1 MTLEEHMS
9 YLLSSPTG
17 SSCVQA
23 AEVLEV
29 SHNQVNR
36 FLLQGNYTGKDLYE
50 KAVVHLLA
58 TGGTLTVDDSV
69 LDKPY
74 SQLGAELITYLYS
87 GKHHRPVKGIGLI
100 SLLYTDI
107 KGMSLPV
114 NFRVYDK
121 SSGRTKNDYFQEMV
135 KEVLLWGL
143 RPEIVTGDSW
153 YASAANFKFLRN
165 QELSFLFGIEKNRT
179 SSTQAGQY
187 QQICTADV
195 PVDGLYTHLKE
206 FDFVKVFQTVD
217 KDNDVK
223 YYVYFHPDLEKR
235 LFITRT
241 QFEKAHQEHWL
252 TDGEAHPLE
261 VFHRTCKQ
269 VCNIERFFVRTTSS
283 IKTHLFAAL
292 RAFIRL
298 SALVKDPLLN
308 SFYSLHRQLFLQAQR
323 EFILN
328 FA

>member
-1 MTLEEHMS
+1 MRVEEYMS
-9 YLLSSPTG
+9 YLLSSPQG

-23 AEVLEV
+23 GQVLDV
-29 SHNQVNR
+29 SHDQVNR

-50 KAVVHLLA
+50 KAVAHLI
-58 TGGTLTVDDSV
+58 TNSGTLTVDDSV

-74 SQLGAELITYLYS
+74 SQLETDLISYFYS
-87 GKHHRPVKGIGLI
+87 GKHHRTVKGIQLI

-107 KGMSLPV
+107 KGVSLPV

-121 SSGRTKNDYFQEMV
+121 SVGKTKNEYFQEMV
-135 KEVLLWGL
+135 KEVLAWGL
-143 RPEIVTGDSW
+143 NPKIVTGDSW
-153 YASAANFKFLRN
+153 YASTANFKFLRN
-165 QELSFLFGIEKNRT
+165 QELSFLFGLEKNRII
-179 SSTQAGQY
+179 STQAGQH
-187 QQICTADV
+187 QQVSTANI
-195 PVDGLYTHLKE
+195 PPEGLYTHLKE

-217 KDNDVK
+217 KNNDVK
-223 YYVYFHPDLEKR
+223 YYLYFHPEEEKR
-235 LFITRT
+235 AFITRT
-241 QFEKAHQEHWL
+241 EFEKAHQEHWQI
-252 TDGEAHPLE
+252 E

-269 VCNIERFFVRTTSS
+269 VCNIEKFFVRTSS
-283 IKTHLFAAL
+283 AIKTHLFGAL

-298 SALVKDPLLN
+298 SALVRDNLLD

>member
-1 MTLEEHMS
+1 MTLEQYMS

-29 SHNQVNR
+29 SHDEVNR

-50 KAVVHLLA
+50 KAIVHLVA
-58 TGGTLTVDDSV
+58 QGGTLSADDSV

-74 SQLGAELITYLYS
+74 SQLETNLITYLYS
-87 GKHHRPVKGIGLI
+87 GKHHRTVKGIGLI
-100 SLLYTDI
+100 TLLYTDL
-107 KGMSLPV
+107 KGVSLPV
-114 NFRVYDK
+114 NFRLYDK
-121 SSGRTKNDYFQEMV
+121 SVGKTKNDYFQEMV

-143 RPEIVTGDSW
+143 RPGIVTADSW
-153 YASAANFKFLRN
+153 YASTANFKFLRN
-165 QELSFLFGIEKNRT
+165 QELSFLFGIEKNRII
-179 SSTQAGQY
+179 SNEPGQY
-187 QQICTADV
+187 QQVCIASI
-195 PVDGLYTHLKE
+195 PQEGLYTHLKE

-217 KDNDVK
+217 KDNDVR
-223 YYVYFHPDLEKR
+223 YYVYFHPDEQKR
-235 LFITRT
+235 RSLTRSD
-241 QFEKAHQEHWL
+241 FEKAHQQHWQI
-252 TDGEAHPLE
+252 E

-269 VCNIERFFVRTTSS
+269 VCNIEKFFVRTSSS

-298 SALVKDPLLN
+298 TALVKDQFLD
-308 SFYSLHRQLFLQAQR
+308 SFYALHRQLFLQAQR

>member
-1 MTLEEHMS
+1 MTVEQYMS
-9 YLLSSPTG
+9 YLLSSPSG

-29 SHNQVNR
+29 SHDEVNR

-50 KAVVHLLA
+50 KAIVHLVA
-58 TGGTLTVDDSV
+58 AGGTLSGDDSV

-74 SQLGAELITYLYS
+74 SGLQTGLITYLYS
-87 GKHHRPVKGIGLI
+87 GKHHRTVKGIGLI
-100 SLLYTDI
+100 TLLYTDL
-107 KGMSLPV
+107 KGVSLPV

-121 SSGRTKNDYFQEMV
+121 QAGKTKNDYFQEMI

-143 RPEIVTGDSW
+143 RPAIVTADSW
-153 YASAANFKFLRN
+153 YASTANFKFLKN
-165 QELSFLFGIEKNRT
+165 QELSFLFAIEKNRII
-179 SSTQAGQY
+179 SSEPGQY
-187 QQICTADV
+187 QQVCTASIAQE
-195 PVDGLYTHLKE
+195 GLYTHLKD

-217 KDNDVK
+217 KDNDVR
-223 YYVYFHPDLEKR
+223 YYVYFHPDEHKR
-235 LFITRT
+235 RSFTRA
-241 QFEKAHQEHWL
+241 QFEKAHREHWQI
-252 TDGEAHPLE
+252 E

-269 VCNIERFFVRTTSS
+269 VCNIEHFFVRTSSS

-298 SALVKDPLLN
+298 TAMVKDQFLD
-308 SFYSLHRQLFLQAQR
+308 SFYALHRQLFLQAQR